1 MTGNKNRIKIGNKAL
16 SNEDP
21 CFISLEAGGTW
32 KTFENAI
39 EMIEAAAS
47 AGADGVKFQT
57 FLPGDSERMMA
68 KNDIQVEFT
77 TSSGKKKEF
86 VLDALRRR
94 ELTSDKWDQL
104 VKHSH
109 KLGLSFITTAVFPET
124 VDLLKKIRV
133 DAIKIAKG
141 DINNVVLIDY
151 VSKTGLP
158 VILDG
163 REKFEDVEHGI
174 QICKKNNNEKI
185 IIMHCP
191 SGYPVENA
199 GVHLSVIKTIK
210 NKLDYPVGFA
220 DHSPNDIM
228 NYAALALGVNMLEKT
243 ITSDKKTESVEHFM
257 SLELNELKSFVE
269 NVRAVE
275 QAMGDENIL
284 FKSRVSED
292 TRRSLVAKVDI
303 KKGQKINFSD
313 LDYQR
318 PGNMG
323 ISVSDGFNVLDQ
335 IAILDIPKGTFLQKK
350 MLKRN

>member
-1 MTGNKNRIKIGNKAL
+1 MIKVKIGNKFV
-16 SNEDP
+16 SEDDP

-32 KTFENAI
+32 TSFENAK

-57 FLPGDSERMMA
+57 FLPGDSERMIA
-68 KNDIQVEFT
+68 NKDIQVEFST
-77 TSSGKKKEF
+77 MSGKKKES
-86 VLDALRRR
+86 VLDALKRR
-94 ELTSDKWDQL
+94 ELSPDKWNKL
-104 VKHSH
+104 IKHAQ

-124 VDLLKKIRV
+124 VDFLKKVGV

-141 DINNVVLIDY
+141 DINNVILIDY
-151 VSKTGLP
+151 VSKLGLP

-174 QICKKNNNEKI
+174 QICKKNKNEQI

-191 SGYPVENA
+191 SGYPAENA
-199 GVHLSVIKTIK
+199 GVHLNAINTIK
-210 NKLDYPVGFA
+210 NKYDYPVGFA

-228 NYAALALGVNMLEKT
+228 NYAALSFGVKMLEKT
-243 ITSDKKTESVEHFM
+243 ITSDKKTERVEHLM
-257 SLELNELKSFVE
+257 SLELNELKSFVN

-292 TRRSLVAKVDI
+292 TRRSLVAKFDI
-303 KKGQKINFSD
+303 KKGQIINTSD

-323 ISVSDGFNVLDQ
+323 ISVSEGFNV
-335 IAILDIPKGTFLQKK
+335 IGKTAILDIPKGTFLQKN
-350 MLKRN
+350 MLQ

>member
-1 MTGNKNRIKIGNKAL
+1 MIKVKIGNKFV
-16 SNEDP
+16 SKDDP

-32 KTFENAI
+32 TTFENAK

-47 AGADGVKFQT
+47 AGADGIKFQT
-57 FLPGDSERMMA
+57 FLPGDSERMIA
-68 KNDIQVEFT
+68 SKDIQVEFT
-77 TSSGKKKEF
+77 TISGKKKES
-86 VLDALRRR
+86 VLDALIRR
-94 ELTSDKWDQL
+94 ELPPDKWNELIKYAQ
-104 VKHSH
+104 

-124 VDLLKKIRV
+124 VDFLKKVGV

-141 DINNVVLIDY
+141 DINNVILIDY
-151 VSKTGLP
+151 VSKIGLP

-163 REKFEDVEHGI
+163 REKFEDVERGI
-174 QICKKNNNEKI
+174 QICKKNNNEQI

-191 SGYPVENA
+191 SGYPAENA
-199 GVHLSVIKTIK
+199 GVHLSAINTIK
-210 NKLDYPVGFA
+210 NKVDYPVGFA

-228 NYAALALGVNMLEKT
+228 NYAALSLGVNMLEKT
-243 ITSDKKTESVEHFM
+243 ITSDKKTERVEHLM

-292 TRRSLVAKVDI
+292 TRRSLIAKLDI
-303 KKGQKINFSD
+303 KEGQKINSSD
-313 LDYQR
+313 LDFQR

-323 ISVSDGFNVLDQ
+323 ISVSEGFNV
-335 IAILDIPKGTFLQKK
+335 ISKTAILDIPKGTFLQKK
-350 MLKRN
+350 MLK

>member
-1 MTGNKNRIKIGNKAL
+1 MIKVKIGNKFV
-16 SNEDP
+16 SEDDP

-32 KTFENAI
+32 TSFENAK

-57 FLPGDSERMMA
+57 FLPGDSERMIA
-68 KNDIQVEFT
+68 NKDIQVEFST
-77 TSSGKKKEF
+77 MNGKKKES
-86 VLDALRRR
+86 VLDALKRR
-94 ELTSDKWDQL
+94 ELSPDKWNEL
-104 VKHSH
+104 IKHAQ

-124 VDLLKKIRV
+124 VDFLKKVGV

-141 DINNVVLIDY
+141 DINNVILIDY
-151 VSKTGLP
+151 VSKLGLP

-174 QICKKNNNEKI
+174 QICKKNKNEQI

-191 SGYPVENA
+191 SGYPAENA
-199 GVHLSVIKTIK
+199 GVHLNAINTIK
-210 NKLDYPVGFA
+210 NKYDYPVGFA

-228 NYAALALGVNMLEKT
+228 NYAALSFGVKMLEKT
-243 ITSDKKTESVEHFM
+243 ITSDKKTERVEHLM
-257 SLELNELKSFVE
+257 SLELNELKSFVN

-292 TRRSLVAKVDI
+292 TRRSLVAKFDI
-303 KKGQKINFSD
+303 KKGQIINTSD

-323 ISVSDGFNVLDQ
+323 ISVSEGFNV
-335 IAILDIPKGTFLQKK
+335 IGKTAILDIPKGTFLQKN
-350 MLKRN
+350 MLQ